1 MPVFDSKT
9 KTKTRVGIGEDAWKP
24 GMGALGKGS
33 EKDEA
38 LIHGN
43 KKEQID
49 MNQMS
54 TVNLNRT
61 FETKVNFE
69 CTVGMMRHVEDNV
82 YLHKTNTLH
91 KRDVTGPSLDNRVG
105 PTMITFVAPLVETH
119 SSPRCLNEP
128 LVRMEQV
135 TNAIKAALDDQE
147 VQGFA
152 KSATGLKMEG
162 IGISM
167 TATVA
172 ETFVKG
178 VAAGVS
184 VLEDMTTALFDR
196 NANVEWKKRAFE
208 LDIEALETKTGMCL
222 AGLKLAANSISM

>member
-105 PTMITFVAPLVETH
+105 PTVNTFVAPLLESHV
-119 SSPRCLNEP
+119 SPRCLNEP
-128 LVRMEQV
+128 LVTMDQV
-135 TNAIKAALDDQE
+135 NQAIKAATEQHLFHA
-147 VQGFA
+147 VTKSVTGIA
-152 KSATGLKMEG
+152 LSATGLQAYVRG
-162 IGISM
+162 FN
-167 TATVA
+167 T
-172 ETFVKG
+172 
-178 VAAGVS
+178 GVS
-184 VLEDMTTALFDR
+184 VLKDRTTVLFNR
-196 NANVEWKKRAFE
+196 NANSEFKKKAFE
-208 LDIEALETKTGMCL
+208 LDIETLETKTGTCL